1 MSSAQ
6 DREICYNQG
15 TLSNKHYST
24 IQESEMTGNTY
35 NIKVTTPNQAPITGD
50 EISIIENIYLTDK
63 QLEATVKNLM
73 AIGCTSV
80 VAVIIK

>member
-24 IQESEMTGNTY
+24 IQENLMTGTY
-35 NIKVTTPNQAPITGD
+35 NIKVTTPKQSPEVGD
-50 EISIIENIYLTDK
+50 EVSIIENIYLTDK
-63 QLEATVKNLM
+63 QLEETIKNLM
-73 AIGCTSV
+73 ATGCTSV